1 MLSPAT
7 ARSVTEN
14 AEVRGQ
20 SIPGHVKQTYARD
33 LGSLS
38 RTMISPGM
46 TPTIRMTCGHIRRAA
61 AIAYLHVTY
70 SLCCTFP
77 CGMRPSG
84 RTQDQAITR
93 YLADPSVKR
102 LTPREHDVARL
113 AAAGLKDIVIAHRL
127 GLSQATVRNYIQR
140 VARRLD
146 VTSRDEVITWV
157 VTRCSPGNP
166 HGRLRRIDDISLT

>member
-84 RTQDQAITR
+84 RAQDQAITR

-113 AAAGLKDIVIAHRL
+113 AAAGLKDIVIAQYPWR
-127 GLSQATVRNYIQR
+127 T
-140 VARRLD
+140 
-146 VTSRDEVITWV
+146 T
-157 VTRCSPGNP
+157 
-166 HGRLRRIDDISLT
+166 LRRTLPHRCWYLGHCLFFPAHRSGCWGIVFHSI